1 MKMIRD
7 FLYGVFSSCISGC
20 RITSESSSP
29 DSSGSSFLD
38 SSRLEPTLLK
48 ARAGSSLSVNSRA
61 GSCPGVIDMR
71 RQVGF

>member
-7 FLYGVFSSCISGC
+7 FLYGVFISCISGC

-48 ARAGSSLSVNSRA
+48 ARAGSSPPFRLDSSRLV
-61 GSCPGVIDMR
+61 PR
-71 RQVGF
+71 RIRL